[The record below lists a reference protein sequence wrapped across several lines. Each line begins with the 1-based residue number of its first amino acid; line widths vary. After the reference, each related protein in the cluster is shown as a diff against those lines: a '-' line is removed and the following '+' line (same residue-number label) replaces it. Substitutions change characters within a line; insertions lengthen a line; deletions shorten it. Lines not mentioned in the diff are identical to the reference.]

1 MKIRD
6 YEAFVVEVDILRQLD
21 HPNIIKI
28 YETWETDRIC
38 FIVCQYCAGGELFYY
53 ITTKENKHV
62 TEAEAASIM
71 RQTFSALKYIHEN
84 NIAH

>member
-1 MKIRD
+1 MAVKAIQKMKIRD

-38 FIVCQYCAGGELFYY
+38 FIVC
-53 ITTKENKHV
+53 
-62 TEAEAASIM
+62 
-71 RQTFSALKYIHEN
+71 
-84 NIAH
+84 